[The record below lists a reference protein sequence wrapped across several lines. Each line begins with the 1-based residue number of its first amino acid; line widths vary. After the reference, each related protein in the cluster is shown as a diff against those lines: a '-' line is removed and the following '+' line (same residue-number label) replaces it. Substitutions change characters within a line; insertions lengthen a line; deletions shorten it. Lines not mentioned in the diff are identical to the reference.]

1 MRIILTGG
9 GTGGHLTPLVAVAK
23 KIREK
28 MPDAEFYFIG
38 PKGKLE
44 NDIMGQE
51 NIPIRNILTGKL
63 RRYFSVHNI
72 IDFFKIPLGIM
83 KSMWL
88 LLVLMPDAIF
98 SKGGYASFPVVV
110 VGWLYRIP
118 ILIHESDSNP
128 GLANSM
134 LGKFSRRVA
143 VAYPEAEKY
152 FPAAQ
157 VVLTGNPLSA
167 VIDKGDI
174 NRARQT
180 FNLTESRKV
189 IYVTGGS
196 QGSKS
201 INDKVLRILPQL
213 MHKYQI
219 IHQTGENNFEE
230 VCHMAGEL
238 GFKAERD
245 GYFPVAFIRENIEDV
260 FAVADLVISRAS
272 ATTISEI
279 AANKKPAI
287 LIPLETS
294 ASDHQRM
301 NAYSLARIGGCVVM
315 EESNMGGS
323 MLLEKIDEIMD
334 SEMLRNKLAEN
345 IGTFY
350 HPDAAEKIAN
360 GILSMIKE

>member
-28 MPDAEFYFIG
+28 VPEVEFYFIG

-44 NDIMGQE
+44 NEIMERE

-63 RRYFSVHNI
+63 RRYFSFQNV
-72 IDFFKIPLGIM
+72 IDFFKIPVGIL

-88 LLVLMPDAIF
+88 LFILMPDAIF
-98 SKGGYASFPVVV
+98 SKGGYASFPVVI

-118 ILIHESDSNP
+118 IMIHESDSNP

-134 LGKFSRRVA
+134 LGKFSERVA
-143 VAYPEAEKY
+143 ISYPEAEQY
-152 FPAAQ
+152 FPATQ
-157 VVLTGNPLSA
+157 VVFTGNPLSEKIA
-167 VIDKGDI
+167 QGDVA
-174 NRARQT
+174 RARLT
-180 FNLTESRKV
+180 FGLSESKKV

-196 QGSKS
+196 QGAKS
-201 INDKVLRILPQL
+201 INDKILRILPKI

-219 IHQTGENNFEE
+219 IHQTGDYDFKRVVN
-230 VCHMAGEL
+230 MAGEL
-238 GFKAERD
+238 GFKAGRE
-245 GYFPVAFIRENIEDV
+245 GYYPIAFIEENIEDV
-260 FAVADLVISRAS
+260 FAVADLVISRSS

-287 LIPLETS
+287 LVPLENS

-301 NAYSLARIGGCVVM
+301 NAYSLARIGGCIVL
-315 EESNMGGS
+315 EENNMGEN
-323 MLLEKIDEIMD
+323 MLLEKIDELMD
-334 SEMLRNKLAEN
+334 NELLRNKLAEN
-345 IGTFY
+345 IGKFY
-350 HPDAAEKIAN
+350 HPEATEKIAE
-360 GILSMIKE
+360 GILGMIK

>member
-1 MRIILTGG
+1 MRIILAGG
-9 GTGGHLTPLVAVAK
+9 GTGGHLVPLVAVAR

-28 MPDAEFYFIG
+28 VPEVEFYFIG
-38 PKGKLE
+38 PKGKME
-44 NDIMGQE
+44 DDIMGRE
-51 NIPIRNILTGKL
+51 NIPIRNIMTGKL
-63 RRYFSVHNI
+63 RRYFSLQNVV
-72 IDFFKIPLGIM
+72 DFFKIPVGII
-83 KSMWL
+83 KSLWL
-88 LLVLMPDAIF
+88 LFVLMPDAIF

-110 VGWLYRIP
+110 AGWLYRVP

-134 LGKFSRRVA
+134 LGKFSDRVA
-143 VAYPEAEKY
+143 VAYAEAEKY

-167 VIDKGDI
+167 NIDKGDAD
-174 NRARQT
+174 RARQT

-196 QGSKS
+196 QGAKS
-201 INDKVLRILPQL
+201 INDRILRILPQL
-213 MHKYQI
+213 MHKYQV

-230 VCHMAGEL
+230 VTRMAGEL
-238 GFKAERD
+238 GFKAGRD
-245 GYFPVAFIRENIEDV
+245 GYYPIAFIKENIEDV
-260 FAVADLVISRAS
+260 FAVADLVISRSS

-287 LIPLETS
+287 LIPLENS

-315 EESNMGGS
+315 EENNMGEH
-323 MLLEKIDEIMD
+323 MLLQKIDEIME
-334 SEMLRNKLAEN
+334 SETLSSKLSEN

-350 HPDAAEKIAN
+350 HPDAADKLAD
-360 GILSMIKE
+360 GILGMIKE

>member
-1 MRIILTGG
+1 MRIILAGG
-9 GTGGHLTPLVAVAK
+9 ESGGHLTPLVAVAK

-28 MPDAEFYFIG
+28 VPEVEFMFIG

-44 NDIMGQE
+44 DEIMGRE
-51 NIPIRNILTGKL
+51 NIPIRNIMTGKL
-63 RRYFSVHNI
+63 RRYFSFKNFV
-72 IDFFKIPLGIM
+72 DFFRIPLGVL
-83 KSMWL
+83 KSLWL
-88 LLVLMPDAIF
+88 LLIHMPDAIF
-98 SKGGYASFPVVV
+98 SKGGSASFPVVV
-110 VGWLYRIP
+110 AGWLYRIP

-134 LGKFSRRVA
+134 LGKFATRVA
-143 VAYPEAEKY
+143 VSYPEAEKY

-157 VVLTGNPLSA
+157 VVLTGNPLNA
-167 VIDKGDI
+167 NINKGDI

-180 FNLTESRKV
+180 YGLTESKKV

-196 QGSKS
+196 QGAKS
-201 INDKVLRILPQL
+201 INDKILRILPQL

-219 IHQTGENNFEE
+219 IHQTGEYDFEN
-230 VCHMAGEL
+230 VVRVAGEL
-238 GFKAERD
+238 GFKAGRG
-245 GYFPVAFIRENIEDV
+245 GYYPIAFIKENIGDV
-260 FAVADLVISRAS
+260 FAVADLVISRGS

-287 LIPLETS
+287 IIPLETS

-315 EESNMGGS
+315 EENNMGEH
-323 MLLEKIDEIMD
+323 MLTEKIDEIMND
-334 SEMLRNKLAEN
+334 ETLRSKLSEN

-350 HPDAAEKIAN
+350 HADATEKIAD
-360 GILSMIKE
+360 GILGMIKE

>member
-9 GTGGHLTPLVAVAK
+9 GTGGHLTPLIAVAK
-23 KIREK
+23 KIKEK
-28 MPDAEFYFIG
+28 VPEVEFYFIG
-38 PKGKLE
+38 PKGKME
-44 NDIMGQE
+44 DEIMGRE
-51 NIPIRNILTGKL
+51 NIPIRNILAGKL
-63 RRYFSVHNI
+63 RRYFSFQNVV
-72 IDFFKIPLGIM
+72 DFFKIPLGII
-83 KSMWL
+83 KSLWL

-110 VGWLYRIP
+110 AGWLYRIP

-134 LGKFSRRVA
+134 LGKFSDRVA
-143 VAYPEAEKY
+143 VAYVEAEKY
-152 FPAAQ
+152 FPAVQ
-157 VVLTGNPLSA
+157 VVLTGNPLSER
-167 VIDKGDI
+167 ISQGDA

-180 FNLTESRKV
+180 FGLTESKKV

-196 QGSKS
+196 QGAKS
-201 INDKVLRILPQL
+201 INDKILRILPQL

-219 IHQTGENNFEE
+219 IHQTGEYDFEN
-230 VCHMAGEL
+230 VVRVAGEI
-238 GFKAERD
+238 GFKAGRD
-245 GYFPVAFIRENIEDV
+245 GYYPIAFIKENIEDV
-260 FAVADLVISRAS
+260 FAVADLVISRSS

-301 NAYSLARIGGCVVM
+301 NAYSLARIGGCIVM
-315 EESNMGGS
+315 EENNMGEH
-323 MLLEKIDEIMD
+323 MLLEKINEIME
-334 SEMLRNKLAEN
+334 SETLRSKLSEN

-350 HPDAAEKIAN
+350 HPDAADKLAD
-360 GILSMIKE
+360 GILGMIKE